1 MASTSTPN
9 LDLFKPTAGTFEPF
23 RVSDFNE
30 NMDKID
36 QGHADLSDAIDVVAA
51 DLAELEISGIA
62 DGAVTEAKI
71 ADGAVTNA
79 KLAASGLSASK
90 LTTGTLPVGQLPDHS
105 TDKLT
110 SGTLPIA
117 RGGTGSTTKSGAR
130 QNIGIYVQETTPT
143 GMAAGDLWFW

>member
-9 LDLFKPTAGTFEPF
+9 LDLFKPTQGTLEPF
-23 RVSDFNE
+23 RIDDFND

-36 QGHADLSDAIDVVAA
+36 TGFETLEDEIAVVAA
-51 DLAELEISGIA
+51 DLAELELTGIA

-90 LTTGTLPVGQLPDHS
+90 LTTGTLPAAQLPDHS

-117 RGGTGSTTKSGAR
+117 RGGTNGTTKATAR
-130 QNIGIYVQETTPT
+130 NGIGIYVQEATPT

>member
-9 LDLFKPTAGTFEPF
+9 LELFKPTEGTLEPF
-23 RVSDFNE
+23 RIDDFND

-36 QGHADLSDAIDVVAA
+36 TGFEALEDEISLVAA
-51 DLAELEISGIA
+51 DLAELELSGVA
-62 DGAVTEAKI
+62 DDSVSTAKI
-71 ADGAVTNA
+71 QNGAVTND

-117 RGGTGSTTKSGAR
+117 RGGTNGTTKATAR
-130 QNIGIYVQETTPT
+130 TGIGIYVQEATPT